1 MAYVNAAAYREREAQ
16 WREEAST
23 RTRRGEQAT
32 CVALAEGYADLAR
45 LTEAL
50 GSADSASA
58 RGSVTARILSQQ
70 PDRSA
75 LTRQEKPQSALLG

>member
-1 MAYVNAAAYREREAQ
+1 MAYVNVAAYREREAQ
-16 WREEAST
+16 WREEASR
-23 RTRRGEQAT
+23 RTRRGEQAA

-58 RGSVTARILSQQ
+58 PGSVTARGLLEQ

-75 LTRQEKPQSALLG
+75 LTRKEKPQSALLG